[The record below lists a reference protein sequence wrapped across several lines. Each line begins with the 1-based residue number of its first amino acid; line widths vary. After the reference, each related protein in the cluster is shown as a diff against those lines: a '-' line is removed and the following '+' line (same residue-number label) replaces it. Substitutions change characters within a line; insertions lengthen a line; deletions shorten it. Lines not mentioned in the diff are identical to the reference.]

1 MNFLMSIYIPN
12 WMIQYL
18 ADILK
23 AEEVKNSKQRKA
35 KWIQWIQNKAK
46 SIEMDSKQ
54 RKQH

>member
-46 SIEMDSKQ
+46 SIEMGSKQ